1 MAKKKLLWKRI
12 LFVILIALLVCAG
25 AFAAIVIVLTITEY
39 KPKAVESLTVEG
51 DASEQPSVGE
61 TVRVMTWNV
70 GYGALGDNADFFMD
84 GGKSVMTASK
94 DRVNENMS
102 GIIDEVKTVDPDV
115 AFFQEVDT
123 DADRSYRINE
133 ADLVTS
139 AFPAFDSTFAYNF
152 KVLFIPYPIPP
163 MGHESAG
170 ILTMSRYDIA
180 SADRI
185 QLPCPFEYPVRLG
198 NLKRCLA
205 INRIPLKDADK
216 ELVLVNLHLEAY
228 DSGEG
233 KKAQTEMLRDYLQK
247 EMDAGNYVIAGGD
260 FNQIF
265 SNVEE
270 VYPELDGTWHAGEL
284 DTVAFDSRWSFL
296 MDTDTPSCRSLD
308 KAYAGADTDPSVF
321 QYYSIDGFIVSDN
334 VKVQSVETQDLS
346 FKNADHNPVVLDV
359 RLSE

>member
-1 MAKKKLLWKRI
+1 MAKKKPLWKRVLYI
-12 LFVILIALLVCAG
+12 ILIILAVCAG
-25 AFAAIVIVLTITEY
+25 AFAVLILVLTITEY
-39 KPKAVESLTVEG
+39 KPADKESLAVEGTAEDMPSAGDSL
-51 DASEQPSVGE
+51 
-61 TVRVMTWNV
+61 RVMTWNV

-84 GGKSVMTASK
+84 GGKSVVTASK
-94 DRVNENMS
+94 DRVNENMA
-102 GIIDEVKTVDPDV
+102 GIIDEVKAADPDV

-139 AFPAFDSTFAYNF
+139 AFPAFDNTFAYNF

-170 ILTMSRYDIA
+170 ILTMSRFDIT

-185 QLPCPFEYPVRLG
+185 QLPCPFKYPVRLG

-205 INRIPLKDADK
+205 INRIPLKDSDK
-216 ELVLVNLHLEAY
+216 ELVMVNLHLEAY

-233 KKAQTEMLRDYLQK
+233 KKAQTEMLRDYLQA

-265 SNVEE
+265 SSADKA
-270 VYPELDGTWHAGEL
+270 YPELDGTWHAGEL
-284 DTVAFDSRWSFL
+284 DTSAFDSRWSFL
-296 MDTDTPSCRSLD
+296 MDTGVPSCRSLD
-308 KAYAGADTDPSVF
+308 KAYEGADTDPTAF

-334 VKVQSVETQDLS
+334 VKVETVETQDLS

-359 RLSE
+359 TLSE